1 MTDTISQIGTAWY
14 LGARFDLAFS
24 SLKEGNFRPD
34 PKKVKDAAQATATA
48 VSSMVESAR
57 DEL

>member
-1 MTDTISQIGTAWY
+1 MTSQVGTAWY

-34 PKKVKDAAQATATA
+34 PKKVKDAAKATATA
-48 VSSMVESAR
+48 VSSMVENAR